1 MAIRVTGMRSQIMLL
16 PRVMATCLLC
26 GIAQTSTAL
35 ASAKDMSEIKA
46 TSRALVEAQLR
57 YDAPAVAR
65 LLAKDFV
72 YVGNDGSLATKT
84 EFLPTA
90 EDRKRR
96 PLQLLEWKPLEI
108 RLYRETAVALYFIHE
123 KSTQKGKPH
132 EFRGRSLATWVKQN
146 GRWLCAA
153 IHD

>member
-1 MAIRVTGMRSQIMLL
+1 MRSHIWPVLRLL
-16 PRVMATCLLC
+16 TTCLLC
-26 GIAQTSTAL
+26 GSAHTSAAR
-35 ASAKDMSEIKA
+35 ASSESISEIKA
-46 TSRALVEAQLR
+46 ASRALIEAQLR

-90 EDRKRR
+90 EDKKRR
-96 PLQLLEWKPLEI
+96 PLELLEWELVQI
-108 RLYRETAVALYFIHE
+108 RFYGDTAVALYFIHE
-123 KSTQKGKPH
+123 KSTAKGKSL
-132 EFRGRSLATWVKQN
+132 EFRGHSLATWAKQN
-146 GRWLCAA
+146 GRWLCTT